1 MTKDELVEKIKKIL
15 ALAESS
21 NPNEAAVALQRAQKL
36 MENLILIMT
45 ALFPRLK

>member
-21 NPNEAAVALQRAQKL
+21 NPNEAAVAAITFRP
-36 MENLILIMT
+36 
-45 ALFPRLK
+45 LFSYHRKICLWPGLVGS